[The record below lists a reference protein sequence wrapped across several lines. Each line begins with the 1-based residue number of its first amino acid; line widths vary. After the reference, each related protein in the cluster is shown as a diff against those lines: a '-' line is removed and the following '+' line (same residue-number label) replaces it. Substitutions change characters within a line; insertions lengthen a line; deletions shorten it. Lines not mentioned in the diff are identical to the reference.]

1 MSSQRHARRA
11 WLIWT
16 FAVIVYLAA
25 VFHRGS
31 LGVAGT
37 LASERFAI
45 GPAALGVFTVLQVGV
60 YAAMQI
66 PTGLLVDRFGPRRV
80 LTAAAVLLGVGQ
92 LLFAFVDSYPAAL
105 AARVTVGVGDALT
118 WVSILRLV
126 AAHFSARRYALV
138 ASVSSALGA
147 LGGVLATVPLG
158 LALGQ
163 AGWTPTFAIAGVLTA
178 AYAVIAV
185 RFVRDTP
192 PSTRPDEARTTP
204 RGPAPGLREVLAR
217 VPKVW
222 RVPGTRL
229 AFWVHFST
237 MFLPGVLG
245 LLWGFP
251 YLVDGLGVAPG
262 TASVLVGLLVFGGVF
277 AGPLVGAL
285 IGHRPT
291 CRIPLVLGYL
301 LTAIGALTLLLSW
314 PGDGPPLL
322 VVAMAFVVFAC
333 GGPASSVAFAL
344 VRDYNDMAEVGTAT
358 GVANVGGHF
367 ATAFSALLIGVLL
380 DVTAVDGV
388 GSFRI
393 AFLGVGALM
402 VFGMTRT
409 LVWWRRAR
417 AVVLAADARGE
428 SVPVR
433 LRQQRW
439 DLRPAAPVP
448 AHA

>member
-45 GPAALGVFTVLQVGV
+45 GPAALGVFTVVQVGV

-92 LLFAFVDSYPAAL
+92 LLFALVDSYPAAL
-105 AARVTVGVGDALT
+105 AARVTVGIGDALT

-158 LALGQ
+158 LALTNV
-163 AGWTPTFAIAGVLTA
+163 GWTPTFAIVGLVTA
-178 AYAVIAV
+178 AYAVIAG
-185 RFVRDTP
+185 RFVRDAPQAVPVDGEQPPARPTP
-192 PSTRPDEARTTP
+192 
-204 RGPAPGLREVLAR
+204 PGLREVLHR
-217 VPKVW
+217 VPTVW

-262 TASVLVGLLVFGGVF
+262 TAGVLVGLLVFGGVF

-291 CRIPLVLGYL
+291 CRMPLVIGYL
-301 LTAIGALTLLLSW
+301 LTALGALTMLLAW

-322 VVAMAFVVFAC
+322 LVTMAFVVFAC

-344 VRDYNDMAEVGTAT
+344 VRDYNSLTEVGTAT
-358 GVANVGGHF
+358 GVANVGGHL
-367 ATAFSALLIGVLL
+367 ATAFSALLIGLLL
-380 DVTAVDGV
+380 DGTG
-388 GSFRI
+388 GSYRI

-402 VFGMTRT
+402 LFGMSRT

-433 LRQQRW
+433 LSWQRW
-439 DLRPAAPVP
+439 DLRPAPVP
-448 AHA
+448 ARV

>member
-45 GPAALGVFTVLQVGV
+45 GPAALGVFTVVQVGV

-92 LLFAFVDSYPAAL
+92 LLFALVDSYPAAL

-126 AAHFSARRYALV
+126 AAHFSSRRYALV
-138 ASVSSALGA
+138 ASISSALGA

-158 LALGQ
+158 LALTNV
-163 AGWTPTFAIAGVLTA
+163 GWTPTFAIVGLLTA
-178 AYAVIAV
+178 SYAVIAG

-192 PSTRPDEARTTP
+192 PVAVEPPQASS
-204 RGPAPGLREVLAR
+204 APTGLREVLSR
-217 VPKVW
+217 VPAVW

-251 YLVDGLGVAPG
+251 YLVDGIGVSPG
-262 TASVLVGLLVFGGVF
+262 TAGVLVGLLVFGGVF

-291 CRIPLVLGYL
+291 CRMPLVIGYL
-301 LTAIGALTLLLSW
+301 LATVSALTMLLAW

-322 VVAMAFVVFAC
+322 LVTVAFVVFAC

-344 VRDYNDMAEVGTAT
+344 VRDYNSLTEVGTAT
-358 GVANVGGHF
+358 GVANVGGHL
-367 ATAFSALLIGVLL
+367 ATAFSALLIGLLL
-380 DVTAVDGV
+380 DATAVDGT

-393 AFLGVGALM
+393 AFLGVGALLL
-402 VFGMTRT
+402 FGLSRT

-433 LRQQRW
+433 LRHQRW
-439 DLRPAAPVP
+439 DLRQAPVP
-448 AHA
+448 ARV